1 MVKRKKKTPINKS
14 QTELFLDRP
23 TEDDRNFH
31 LGGKSFYFFDFDDNV
46 ATLATTIIIFH
57 KETGEE
63 AQLSSSNF
71 ALVHREIGISGVFK
85 DYIIDFDDE
94 NGSFRNFRDQKLAL
108 FDGIKG
114 KKQKFIQDV
123 EEALAKKDFDWKAP
137 SWSCFYHAAHN
148 QRPISVITA
157 RGHEPETIKKGI
169 DLLVK
174 DGHLS
179 KSPNYLSI
187 YPVSNPEVRKRL
199 SAGQEQASIADLKRG
214 AIRESVEKAIE
225 KYGYSDHHR
234 FGMSDDDPHNV
245 ELITE
250 EMKCLKQDYPEM
262 SFFVI
267 QTFKDSFTKMEVL
280 KNKTRDIITKKES
293 TADQLHLFL

>member
-1 MVKRKKKTPINKS
+1 MKKTNKS
-14 QTELFLDRP
+14 QLELFYERP
-23 TEDDRNFH
+23 IEKDRNYD

-46 ATLATTIIIFH
+46 ATLATTIVIFH
-57 KETGEE
+57 KATGQEVHM
-63 AQLSSSNF
+63 SSSDF
-71 ALVHREIGISGVFK
+71 ALHHREIGISGKFS
-85 DYIIDFDDE
+85 DFYIDFNDE
-94 NGSFRNFRDQKLAL
+94 NGSFRNFRDQNLQILDKV
-108 FDGIKG
+108 KG
-114 KKQKFIQDV
+114 KKQRFIQDIQ
-123 EEALAKKDFDWKAP
+123 EALLKQDFDWKAP
-137 SWSCFYHAAHN
+137 SWNCFFHAAHN

-187 YPVSNPEVRKRL
+187 YPVSNPKIKESL
-199 SAGQEQASIADLKRG
+199 SGGDMNASVADLKRG
-214 AIRESVEKAIE
+214 AIRESVEMAIQ

-234 FGMSDDDPHNV
+234 FGMSDDDAHNV

-250 EMKCLKQDYPEM
+250 EMKTLKQDYPQM

-267 QTFKDSFTKMEVL
+267 QTFKDSFTKTEVL
-280 KNKTRDIITKKES
+280 QHRTRDIITKKES
-293 TADQLHLFL
+293 KADQLHLFL